1 MYVVD
6 HGKHAGIVIKRATI
20 PKRLIPEKADFP
32 NAEYLEFGWGEVDY
46 YPAPSPSWWLA
57 LKAALW
63 PTPSVLH
70 VVGIRSPPT
79 IFFTGLKI
87 VRLDL
92 DRCAWMRLVQY
103 IHASFARDG
112 ALKAK
117 PLQRGLYGDSWF
129 YPARGSFHLFNTC
142 NGWVTK
148 GLKFSGLPLGIVEP
162 LTSSQ
167 LMGRL
172 KRLGAINLH

>member
-1 MYVVD
+1 VYVVD